1 MVSNK
6 KEALEL
12 CKVYGVDISVHP
24 NTVVTEAGN
33 VYLND
38 SNIDPKDNGQR
49 FYVSQDDELTE
60 EVKPKK
66 PKK

>member
-12 CKVYGVDISVHP
+12 CKVYGVDISVHLD
-24 NTVVTEAGN
+24 TVVSEAGN

-49 FYVSQDDELTE
+49 FYVSKDEELTE
-60 EVKPKK
+60 EVKPKT
-66 PKK
+66 KKK